1 VRVNASRL
9 IRGLLALGAGAAL
22 AACSAGTKTP
32 VGGFTVAQHGAAD
45 PGVARAAPVARASG
59 TYKVGEP
66 YQIAGRTYVPRE
78 DPGYVEVGV
87 ASWYGAD
94 FHGRLTANGEIYD
107 LKGFTAAHR
116 TLPLPSYVRVTNLE
130 NGRSMLVRVNDRGP
144 FARDRIIDVSGTVAG
159 MLAFVDEG
167 TARVKVEYVA
177 PAPLESRDDK
187 MLLASYRPS
196 GPPFVPPG
204 VAPGPL
210 MVAAATAPQG
220 AGGRFSDEAFRP
232 MPQRAGPAAATADT
246 SDLLTQ
252 LILRAS
258 LSSSYAP
265 ERAPTA
271 AQRAVNE
278 LAAGGELAAALARA
292 AAREASARN

>member
-1 VRVNASRL
+1 VSARGL
-9 IRGLLALGAGAAL
+9 IRGLLALGAAATL
-22 AACSAGTKTP
+22 AACSTGSKAP
-32 VGGFTVAQHGAAD
+32 ASGFTVAQHDAAN
-45 PGVARAAPVARASG
+45 PRVAALAPVAKVSG
-59 TYKVGEP
+59 SYKVGEP

-78 DPGYVEVGV
+78 EPGYVEVGV

-94 FHGRLTANGEIYD
+94 FHGRLTANGEVYD

-144 FARDRIIDVSGTVAG
+144 FARDRIIDVSETVAG
-159 MLAFVDEG
+159 MLAFAEKG

-177 PAPLESRDDK
+177 PAPLETQDDP

-204 VAPGPL
+204 AAAGPL
-210 MVAAATAPQG
+210 LVAAATRPQG
-220 AGGRFSDEAFRP
+220 AGGRFSDEAFQP
-232 MPQRAGPAAATADT
+232 MPQRAGPAATADT

-265 ERAPTA
+265 QRAPTA

-278 LAAGGELAAALARA
+278 MAAGGDLAAALARA